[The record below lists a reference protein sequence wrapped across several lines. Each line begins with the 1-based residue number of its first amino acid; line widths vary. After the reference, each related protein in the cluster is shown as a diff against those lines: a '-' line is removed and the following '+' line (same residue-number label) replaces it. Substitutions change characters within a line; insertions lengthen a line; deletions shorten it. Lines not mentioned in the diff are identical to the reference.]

1 MHGGAIIFGGKIERV
16 GKISIDPYPP
26 IENVL
31 FVKGLKYNLLSISQL
46 CEIGLDVS
54 FSKGG
59 CVIQHEN
66 GTQIFTA
73 KRKRKLYKINPSELS
88 NQDVTCLLSIKGN
101 PWVWHKKLGHA
112 SLRLISKL
120 YRHDL
125 VRGLPR
131 TSYKMIYF
139 VKHVKR
145 GNKLKPLFQAKAL
158 FPPQDHLNCYI
169 LIYLVQLEQTLSVG
183 RDMVW

>member
-88 NQDVTCLLSIKGN
+88 NQDVAC
-101 PWVWHKKLGHA
+101 H
-112 SLRLISKL
+112 
-120 YRHDL
+120 
-125 VRGLPR
+125 
-131 TSYKMIYF
+131 
-139 VKHVKR
+139 
-145 GNKLKPLFQAKAL
+145 QAKV
-158 FPPQDHLNCYI
+158 P
-169 LIYLVQLEQTLSVG
+169 G
-183 RDMVW
+183 RN